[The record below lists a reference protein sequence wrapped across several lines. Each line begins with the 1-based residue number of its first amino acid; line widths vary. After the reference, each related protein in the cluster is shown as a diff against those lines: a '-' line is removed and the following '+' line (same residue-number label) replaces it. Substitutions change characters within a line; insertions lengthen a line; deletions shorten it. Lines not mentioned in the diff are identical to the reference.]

1 MIIALLRVLWIGA
14 ASAQVPR
21 QVGLGEVRV
30 EDDRRI
36 VALTIDEVEGVLAVD
51 INIVLD
57 SRAVTVLDFVLT
69 DLLPGFFAFHN
80 GDSDTL
86 KFAAAS
92 AQAVGAGSGV
102 FAELHLEDTGATP
115 QLLFA
120 VVALNGDEIP
130 VEFALRW
137 TKALSRAATRWIR
150 TSPIPSTPPRPS
162 PLRWLR
168 PRTWNWSF
176 TTPPAKRCAR
186 W

>member
-1 MIIALLRVLWIGA
+1 M
-14 ASAQVPR
+14 
-21 QVGLGEVRV
+21 
-30 EDDRRI
+30 
-36 VALTIDEVEGVLAVD
+36 
-51 INIVLD
+51 
-57 SRAVTVLDFVLT
+57 TVLDFALT

-80 GDSDTL
+80 VDSDTL

-130 VEFALRW
+130 VKFAP
-137 TKALSRAATRWIR
+137 RWIR
-150 TSPIPSTPPRPS
+150 TSPIPLTPPLPS

-176 TTPPAKRCAR
+176 TTPPARRCAR